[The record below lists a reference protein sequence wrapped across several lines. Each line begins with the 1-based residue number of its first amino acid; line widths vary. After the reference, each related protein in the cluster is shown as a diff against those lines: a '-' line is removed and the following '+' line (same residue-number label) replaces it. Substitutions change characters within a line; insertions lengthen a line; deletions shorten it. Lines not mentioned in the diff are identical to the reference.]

1 MPCDGCEVADVKV
14 LSNISL
20 STDQYYTEVLGYE
33 PSYLFE
39 PSYGLLLRD
48 DLHHGFDRGH
58 VALWPLVS
66 SAKSLS
72 HTLLASLLTC
82 ARVLA
87 PPSR

>member
-1 MPCDGCEVADVKV
+1 MPSDVLEVAEPEVLLKV
-14 LSNISL
+14 SL

-66 SAKSLS
+66 SANSQPLVACGS
-72 HTLLASLLTC
+72 ADLC
-82 ARVLA
+82 ACLGT
-87 PPSR
+87 SF